1 VGCGSMLTEE
11 DFRQAVTQVQSAIQ
25 RGCTEDPEPFKALY
39 SHADD
44 VTIMGAWSTC
54 LASSSSLHNSL
65 FSFSKAAIL
74 SELHGL
80 NTTMSATTGKLRNMI
95 ARQYTPYPSRHYA
108 MGRAK
113 PSGVF

>member
-1 VGCGSMLTEE
+1 MLTEE
-11 DFRQAVTQVQSAIQ
+11 DFQQAVTQVQSAIQ
-25 RGCTEDPEPFKALY
+25 RGCTGDPEPFKALY

-54 LASSSSLHNSL
+54 LASSSSLRKSL

-74 SELHGL
+74 SELHAL

-95 ARQYTPYPSRHYA
+95 ARQYPLYPSRHYA